1 MELARFRNALVET
14 VRMSD
19 GAFAAVVADP
29 RLRLVGAVLPAAL
42 IAPGTVATVV
52 YAGVLLTFDRIDRTE
67 TVIRQVLIGTPVGI
81 ATWLLWALV
90 IGLGLRLYWRC
101 AVDRGAVL
109 GAMGFAA
116 WPLVILWFFW
126 IPDWLQGAERSLG
139 QTGVWIVAAA
149 SVLWLIYT
157 LRAVREAVPSAS
169 ERQVLLAT
177 TAGFLVASAFLMA
190 VGNRW
195 AIAPWI
201 SVFTR
206 AHDIY
211 IG

>member
-1 MELARFRNALVET
+1 
-14 VRMSD
+14 MSD
-19 GAFAAVVADP
+19 GAFIAIAAD
-29 RLRLVGAVLPAAL
+29 RQLRRIGAVLPAVL
-42 IAPGTVATVV
+42 IAPGTVATVL

-67 TVIRQVLIGTPVGI
+67 TVIRQVVIGTPVGI
-81 ATWLLWALV
+81 AAWLLWALL
-90 IGLGLRLYWRC
+90 IEFALRLYWRRQ
-101 AVDRGAVL
+101 VDRGALL
-109 GAMGFAA
+109 GTMGFAS

-149 SVLWLIYT
+149 GVLWLVYT
-157 LRAVREAVPSAS
+157 LRAVREAVPLAS

-177 TAGFLVASAFLMA
+177 TGGFLVATALLMA